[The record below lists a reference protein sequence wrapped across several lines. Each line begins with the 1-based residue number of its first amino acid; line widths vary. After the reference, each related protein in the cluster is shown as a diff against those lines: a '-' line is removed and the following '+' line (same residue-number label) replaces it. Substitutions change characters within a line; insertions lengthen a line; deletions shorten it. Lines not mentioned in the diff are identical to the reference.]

1 MVYYAALLSID
12 KSLFEA
18 AELDGAGKWKQI
30 WYVSVPELLP
40 MASMVVISKMG
51 SILSSSFDLYYQVPM
66 NSGALYPATDV
77 ISTYVYRGLIGGN
90 IGSGSA
96 VGLFQSA
103 VGLVLIIVTNA
114 IIKKIDPNKA
124 MF

>member
-1 MVYYAALLSID
+1 MTIFGLSID